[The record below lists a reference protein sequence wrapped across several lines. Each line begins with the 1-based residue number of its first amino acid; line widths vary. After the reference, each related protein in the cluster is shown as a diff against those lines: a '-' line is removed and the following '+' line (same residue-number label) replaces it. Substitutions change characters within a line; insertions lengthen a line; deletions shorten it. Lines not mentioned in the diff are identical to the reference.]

1 MKRSVLVPLLVF
13 ICNCVIAQPTGP
25 SATQP
30 MQWPH
35 HKRAAIVLT
44 YDDALLSQLDT
55 AIPQLERAGLTA
67 TFFLTSDLDYK
78 TLPRWRAAAKKGFEL
93 GNHTLYHPCNS
104 TTDNPVSSATYTPYL
119 MVREIEVMNWL
130 LYAID
135 GKMTRTYAYP
145 CTDTTAGGQ
154 SYVDTLKRYR
164 SVKYARLGGD
174 EKTAIITDF
183 AHLDSLR
190 VPSLGL
196 EDSTSAEAII
206 GFVKAVQ
213 QRGGLGI
220 IMFHGIGG
228 DYITTS
234 ATVHQQLLDYLV
246 ANKDSIWVPT
256 FQEAMDYVMG
266 KR

>member
-1 MKRSVLVPLLVF
+1 MKNLLLLPLVIF
-13 ICNCVIAQPTGP
+13 WGCVTG
-25 SATQP
+25 QMP

-35 HKRAAIVLT
+35 HKQAAIVLT
-44 YDDALLSQLDT
+44 YDDALLSQLNI
-55 AIPQLERAGLTA
+55 AIPQLEHAGLKA
-67 TFFLTSDLDYK
+67 TFFLTSDLDYN
-78 TLPRWRAAAKKGFEL
+78 TLPRWREVARKGFEL
-93 GNHTLYHPCNS
+93 GNHTLYHPCLP
-104 TTDNPVSSATYTPYL
+104 TADNPVSSATYTPYQV
-119 MVREIEVMNWL
+119 VREVEVMNWL

-135 GKMTRTYAYP
+135 GRKSRTYAYP

-174 EKTAIITDF
+174 EQTAVITDF

-196 EDSTSAEAII
+196 EDSTSIDVI
-206 GFVKAVQ
+206 LRFVKSVQ
-213 QRGGLGI
+213 QHGGLGI

-234 ATVHQQLLDYLV
+234 ATVHQQLLDYLTQ
-246 ANKDSIWVPT
+246 NKNSIWVPT
-256 FQEAMDYVMG
+256 FQEAMDYVMQ
-266 KR
+266 RRNSIQ